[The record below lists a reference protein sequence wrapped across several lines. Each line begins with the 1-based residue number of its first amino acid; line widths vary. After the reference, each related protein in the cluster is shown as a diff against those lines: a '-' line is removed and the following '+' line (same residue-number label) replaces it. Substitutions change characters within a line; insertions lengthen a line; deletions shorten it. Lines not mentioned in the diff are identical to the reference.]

1 MAGKNSNPQTLKP
14 LIETLELTQKEF
26 SSLTGISE
34 STVSEML
41 KGKRRVSAGAA
52 LKIKK
57 AFPQVSMAYLTSGQ
71 GSVFDLG
78 ADKEAHDCG
87 TYKIRIR
94 ELERENMEL
103 KARLYD
109 LEKLVKYD

>member
-1 MAGKNSNPQTLKP
+1 MAVKNVNPETLKN
-14 LIETLELTQKEF
+14 LITTLELSQKQF
-26 SSLTGISE
+26 ATLTKISE

-41 KGKRRVSAGAA
+41 KGKRPISAGAE

-57 AFPQVSMAYLTSGQ
+57 AFPQVAISYLVNG
-71 GSVFDLG
+71 GGPMLDNG
-78 ADKEAHDCG
+78 ADKNAHDCG

-94 ELERENMEL
+94 ELEQENMEL

-109 LEKLVKYD
+109 LEKIMKYD

>member
-1 MAGKNSNPQTLKP
+1 MAGKISNSEALKTL
-14 LIETLELTQKEF
+14 IDTLELTQKQF
-26 SSLTGISE
+26 ASLTNISE

-41 KGKRRVSAGAA
+41 KGKRRISAGATM
-52 LKIKK
+52 KIKK
-57 AFPQVSMAYLTSGQ
+57 AFPQVAVSYLVSGQ
-71 GSVFDLG
+71 GPIFDPG

-87 TYKIRIR
+87 SYKIRIR

>member
-1 MAGKNSNPQTLKP
+1 MAGKNVNPQTLKT
-14 LIETLELTQKEF
+14 LVESLELTQKEF

-71 GSVFDLG
+71 GSMLEAGTDI
-78 ADKEAHDCG
+78 EAHDCG

-94 ELERENMEL
+94 ELERENIEL

-109 LEKLVKYD
+109 LEKLVRYD